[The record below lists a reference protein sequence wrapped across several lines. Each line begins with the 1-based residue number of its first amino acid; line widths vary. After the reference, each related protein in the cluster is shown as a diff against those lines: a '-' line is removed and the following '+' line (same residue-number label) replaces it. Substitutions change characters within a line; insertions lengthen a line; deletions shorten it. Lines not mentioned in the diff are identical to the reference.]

1 MGRGKIEIKRI
12 ENITN
17 RQVTFSKRKGG
28 LRKKAHELS
37 VLCDAE
43 VALIIFSG
51 TGKLVEY
58 ASSSMKKILQRY
70 VTVSGARLWDY
81 DQQQMFH
88 YEVER
93 AKGENEWLKSLLRQ
107 RMGEDLSSMTVEH
120 LHQLEQE
127 LEIATTKVRKRKDQL
142 ISLQLD
148 SLRQREASL
157 EHDNKYLQHVLLE
170 NQALHSYYSSAL
182 CQQEEPNHLQLTP
195 VLPAFRVQPSQPN
208 LKDSGYQQPD
218 LQLGYN
224 EKYFYIPHNHDFSHI
239 YPIHSNTEYVAM
251 IYCIASL
258 TGLTV
263 ATHNLDIAKKNLS
276 DCKKCL

>member
-1 MGRGKIEIKRI
+1 MGRGKIEIKKI

-43 VALIIFSG
+43 VALIVFSS

-58 ASSSMKKILQRY
+58 SSSSMKKVLQRY

-81 DQQQMFH
+81 DRKMF

-93 AKGENEWLKSLLRQ
+93 ARNENEWLRCQLRQ
-107 RMGEDLSSMTVEH
+107 RMGEDLSSMPIEH

-127 LEIATTKVRKRKDQL
+127 LEIATTKVRKRKDHL
-142 ISLQLD
+142 ISLQLE

-157 EHDNKYLQHVLLE
+157 EYDNKYLQHVLVE
-170 NQALHSYYSSAL
+170 NQALHTYYPRAL
-182 CQQEEPNHLQLTP
+182 CQQEEPNHSQLTAAALP
-195 VLPAFRVQPSQPN
+195 VFRVQPSQPN

-218 LQLGYN
+218 LQLGFN
-224 EKYFYIPHNHDFSHI
+224 CSGPQ
-239 YPIHSNTEYVAM
+239 P
-251 IYCIASL
+251 
-258 TGLTV
+258 
-263 ATHNLDIAKKNLS
+263 
-276 DCKKCL
+276 